1 MSGLM
6 LHPAMQMN
14 LNNITLRKRR
24 QTQEYMLVKTIYKKT
39 RICDREE
46 LTLRGK
52 SLTEKELEEI
62 AGQRTFLS

>member
-1 MSGLM
+1 MR
-6 LHPAMQMN
+6 PF
-14 LNNITLRKRR
+14 IRR
-24 QTQEYMLVKTIYKKT
+24 LE
-39 RICDREE
+39 ICDREE

>member
-24 QTQEYMLVKTIYKKT
+24 QTQEYMLVETIYKKT